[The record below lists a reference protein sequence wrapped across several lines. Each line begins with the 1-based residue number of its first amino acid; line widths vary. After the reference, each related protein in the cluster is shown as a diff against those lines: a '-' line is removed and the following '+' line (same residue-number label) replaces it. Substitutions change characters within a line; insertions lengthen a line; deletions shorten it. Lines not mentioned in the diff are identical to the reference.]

1 MRPILLTIPRLPSS
15 AFVPL
20 LLLCAVVGAFFTVR
34 SARAPLQEDETRDIY
49 FPAMLAAGA
58 AVALWVWQRQPVV
71 LHSYGLFLVLGFVL
85 AVWLATKEAIRRG
98 IDPNVVVDLSLP
110 LLGWSVFACRV
121 LYILLNREQFHSF
134 GQMVA
139 VWDGGLSF
147 HGSLVAAPLV
157 IWYYARRAG
166 ISPLQLTDAIAPAVF
181 AGYAIGRIGCLMNGC
196 CYGNMCSAPWAMV
209 FPVEGNRSQFTPP
222 SHPTQLYSTVLATG
236 LFFVM
241 QRVRIAPFFNRFAGQ
256 ITILFFALYACE
268 RAFIELF
275 RNGATARTVFGLSW
289 LTQAQLASILALV
302 ALAAFWSFLARRDS
316 HVSTARL
323 RG

>member
-1 MRPILLTIPRLPSS
+1 
-15 AFVPL
+15 
-20 LLLCAVVGAFFTVR
+20 
-34 SARAPLQEDETRDIY
+34 
-49 FPAMLAAGA
+49 
-58 AVALWVWQRQPVV
+58 
-71 LHSYGLFLVLGFVL
+71 LFLVLGFAL

-98 IDPNVVVDLSLP
+98 IDPNLIVDLSLP

-157 IWYYARRAG
+157 VWYYARKAG

-196 CYGNMCSAPWAMV
+196 CYGNICTAPWAMV

-222 SHPTQLYSTVLATG
+222 SHPTQLYSTILATG

-241 QRVRIAPFFNRFAGQ
+241 QSVKVAPFFNRFAGQ
-256 ITILFFALYACE
+256 ITILFFAFYAFE
-268 RAFIELF
+268 RAFIEYF

-289 LTQAQLASILALV
+289 LTQAQFASVLALI
-302 ALAAFWSFLARRDS
+302 ALAAFWSFLARRTS